1 MILSDFR
8 GARLRALDGRLVEFA
23 IDSEGAPDDAGD
35 DGASLYELGTAIAGS
50 MICWSEIMSHVAVER
65 PRSFDPEVAGILV
78 IESVF
83 DELLDGPSLGLLIA
97 AFELAVST
105 R

>member
-23 IDSEGAPDDAGD
+23 TDSEHAPGG
-35 DGASLYELGTAIAGS
+35 DGASLCELAAAIAGS
-50 MICWSEIMSHVAVER
+50 MSYWDEIMSYVAVEP
-65 PRSFDPEVAGILV
+65 PRMFDPEIAGILA

-83 DELLDGPSLGLLIA
+83 DGLLDGPSLGLLVA
-97 AFELAVST
+97 AFELAMST